1 MAPPN
6 ASTRLRRCALLAL
19 LAAVSIPAAT
29 ADDVSPDDDTL
40 VLVEDFSDPL
50 HVWRTFGDPHMG
62 GTSDGSF
69 TVDRYE
75 GVGRFFGAINE
86 LPPRQGSSS
95 GSGSPG
101 IGFFRAETGSLTDP
115 SVFPDARTCE
125 GLRLKLRTENWGYQ
139 GFLLGFGSK
148 RPKSATGS
156 FSRARGYRADLILAG
171 AADGVGS
178 DEYVDVNVPFTAF
191 TMEWN
196 AGTGGAI
203 STCAD
208 NVDNCPDDE
217 VKRDLRPLMVYAKG
231 YTGTF
236 DLRIK
241 TIYAYGCDPVA
252 MAAMQEADAGGSDEP
267 EEIIVEDFSRPGG
280 PINEWT
286 VSNDPV
292 MGGESYSSVE
302 IERGVAAKFTGYTAV
317 VPKLKVPGFV
327 TMATGKSGRFAKGKP
342 AAFPDISNCDGFE
355 IEGRSDTQYTGYYM
369 SFGTDKAPKMRH
381 GRGYKARVDGL
392 PSSVASTEGDNTPK
406 WAGRLSDKE
415 FGTVTLP
422 FASFSSYWDEG
433 SGKTMI
439 ECSEDDPQ
447 YCPSLATLR
456 NIETVSLWGEGVE
469 GDVALDVRLI
479 KAVGCRSGRYAKM
492 LRDLGVADDGH
503 SGHTYGFNL
512 ATLLPGASLA
522 AACLALAA
530 VARNWWDKR
539 PKPEGPYGEVPP
551 ISAETE
557 VNVLRSEV
565 VEMRKVMNAMGSGGG
580 GGGSA
585 ENGGTFA

>member
-19 LAAVSIPAAT
+19 LAAVSIPAAN
-29 ADDVSPDDDTL
+29 AGAAAANDDTL

-69 TVDRYE
+69 TVDRFE
-75 GVGRFFGAINE
+75 GVGRFFGAIKE
-86 LPPRQGSSS
+86 LPPRKGSSS

-115 SVFPDARTCE
+115 SVFPDTRTCE

-156 FSRARGYRADLILAG
+156 FSRARGYRADLILGG
-171 AADGVGS
+171 APDAVDS
-178 DEYVDVNVPFTAF
+178 DEYMEIDVPFTSF

-203 STCAD
+203 VTCAD

-217 VKRDLRPLMVYAKG
+217 DKSDLRPLMVYAKG

-236 DLRIK
+236 DLRVK

-252 MAAMQEADAGGSDEP
+252 MAAIREADARGSDEP
-267 EEIIVEDFSRPGG
+267 EEILVEDFSRPGG
-280 PINEWT
+280 PLNEWT
-286 VSNDPV
+286 VSNDPA
-292 MGGESYSSVE
+292 MGGESYSSME
-302 IERGVAAKFTGYTAV
+302 IDRGVAAKFTGYTAM

-327 TMATGKSGRFAKGKP
+327 TMATGKSGVFAKGKP
-342 AAFPDISNCDGFE
+342 AAFPDYSNCDGFE

-369 SFGTDKAPKMRH
+369 SFGTDQAPNMH
-381 GRGYKARVDGL
+381 HMRGYKARVDGL
-392 PSSVASTEGDNTPK
+392 PSSVASTEDGNNTPMR
-406 WAGRLSDKE
+406 ASRLSDKE
-415 FGTVTLP
+415 FGTVALP
-422 FASFSSYWDEG
+422 FASFSSYWDEK
-433 SGKTMI
+433 SGNAII
-439 ECSEDDPQ
+439 ECSENDPQ
-447 YCPSLATLR
+447 YCPTLATLR

-479 KAVGCRSGRYAKM
+479 KAVGCRSGMYAQM
-492 LRDLGVADDGH
+492 LHDLGVVDDGH

-512 ATLLPGASLA
+512 ATFLPGASLA

-530 VARNWWDKR
+530 VARNWWNKR
-539 PKPEGPYGEVPP
+539 PKAEGPYGEVPP

-565 VEMRKVMNAMGSGGG
+565 VEMRKVMSAMGSGGG
-580 GGGSA
+580 GGG
-585 ENGGTFA
+585 TFA